1 MQYSRILHDVMPNVN
16 MVMDLQTIILTAK
29 RFYQSHPLSPT
40 LLFDLTTLVSWA
52 FFRTNK

>member
-1 MQYSRILHDVMPNVN
+1 MQYSRILHAVMPNVN